1 MSIRKYR
8 WYLIIVMLVVVLTG
22 TLVYFFV
29 ADPDK
34 TYKDGTLVQVQYASE
49 EEFA

>member
-8 WYLIIVMLVVVLTG
+8 WYLIIVMVVVVLTG
-22 TLVYFFV
+22 TLVYFWV
-29 ADPDK
+29 SDQDK
-34 TYKDGTLVQVQYASE
+34 TYKDGTLVQMQYVSE

>member
-8 WYLIIVMLVVVLTG
+8 WFLVIVMLVVVLTG
-22 TLVYFFV
+22 TLIYFYV
-29 ADPDK
+29 SGQDK
-34 TYKDGTLVQVQYASE
+34 NYKDGTLVQMQCVSE